1 MTKENNYGFGCYR
14 IDNRIEE
21 HINALGR
28 ALSNGVRLID
38 TSANYTDGRSEI
50 LVGNVLNDMLEGGKI
65 KRDEVV
71 IVTKGGYMQGRNYQ
85 FARRKRDD
93 GSPFSD
99 VVEYEEGLWHS
110 ISPDYLEDQINRQLY
125 RLDQNGKGG
134 YIDVYL
140 LHNPEYYLNY
150 ACKNAYEKEDARKE
164 YYHRIKKAFEFLEEK
179 TELGK
184 IKSYGISSNSFPHK
198 STNFDFTSLE
208 KLLELASSVSSVNNF
223 KVIQLPFN
231 IIESDAYFEKNNCG
245 DTKTVLEL
253 ASERGIRVLVNRP
266 LNAITQNGLVRLADF
281 THDKFDRNEFL
292 KYLEVVELM
301 EDDFLREKFR
311 NDNVPEND
319 LELLHAAMV
328 AGRTLKNNWESFG
341 TIEHFNDIV
350 EHYFSHR
357 INLLV
362 DYFEEKVNDDDLIK
376 QFDRY
381 IRLVFRLLNMTSN
394 YYKEFANR
402 RSGYLHSVFDDFL
415 SGEHRDLTLSQKA
428 MLTVSSVPGVN
439 CVLAGMRKEK
449 YVDDV
454 LGIKNASPV
463 KQYDRILSKLR
474 EDLLGALM
482 ENKN

>member
-1 MTKENNYGFGCYR
+1 MIKENTFGFGCYR

-21 HINALGR
+21 HNNSLAR
-28 ALSNGVRLID
+28 ALSNGIRLID

-50 LVGNVLNDMLEGGKI
+50 LVGNVLNDMIEGGRI
-65 KRDEVV
+65 KREDVV
-71 IVTKGGYMQGRNYQ
+71 IVTKGGYMQGKNYQ

-93 GSPFSD
+93 GSPFED
-99 VVEYEEGLWHS
+99 VVEYEEGLWHC

-125 RLDQNGKGG
+125 RLDQTGEGG

-164 YYHRIKKAFEFLEEK
+164 YYYRIKKAFEFLEEK
-179 TELGK
+179 VQFGK
-184 IKSYGISSNSFPHK
+184 IKSYGVSSNTFPHK
-198 STNFDFTSLE
+198 SINYDFTSLE
-208 KLLELASSVSSVNNF
+208 KLLEIASSISSVNNF
-223 KVIQLPFN
+223 KTIQLPFN

-245 DTKTVLEL
+245 GTKTVLEL
-253 ASERGIRVLVNRP
+253 AAERGIRVLVNRP

-319 LELLHAAMV
+319 LELLNATMV

-341 TIEHFNDIV
+341 TIEHFNDVV
-350 EHYFSHR
+350 EHFFAHR
-357 INLLV
+357 LNLLV
-362 DYFEEKVNDDDLIK
+362 DYFEEKVNDDDLVK

-381 IRLVFRLLNMTSN
+381 IKLIFRLLNMTSN
-394 YYKEFANR
+394 YYKEYANR
-402 RSGYLHSVFDDFL
+402 RSGYLHSVFADYLDGAQNNF
-415 SGEHRDLTLSQKA
+415 TLSQKA
-428 MLTVSSVPGVN
+428 AKTLSSVPGVS

-449 YVDDV
+449 YVDDFA
-454 LGIKNASPV
+454 GIMDSPPV

-474 EDLLGALM
+474 EDLLGALQD
-482 ENKN
+482 K